1 MDTLITL
8 FFNGSSNAYLDAVAM
23 FATKAWTW
31 LPLYAAF
38 LYVLVREHTFR
49 QFMIIF
55 CGLLLTVIV
64 ADQTASTIFKPL
76 VCRLRPTHDPSI
88 MNLVDV
94 VNGYRGGTYGFFS
107 SHAANTVAVATYL
120 SLLFHHRSTTLLL
133 YFWAAL
139 NCWTRLYLGVHFAGD
154 LLAGAA
160 FGLCVGYAF
169 HRLLRR
175 VLAHYSAL
183 TPVSMHHGSHTDALP
198 TYSAARLSVIT
209 STILLLMMIITFP
222 WRLYF

>member
-8 FFNGSSNAYLDAVAM
+8 FFNGSGNAYLDAVAM

-31 LPLYAAF
+31 VPLYAAI

-76 VCRLRPTHDPSI
+76 ICRLRPTHDPSI
-88 MNLVDV
+88 MNIVDV
-94 VNGYRGGTYGFFS
+94 VNGYRGGSYGFFS

-120 SLLFHHRSTTLLL
+120 SLLFRHRSTTLFL
-133 YFWAAL
+133 YFWAVL
-139 NCWTRLYLGVHFAGD
+139 NCWTRLYLGVHFMGD
-154 LLAGAA
+154 ILVGAV
-160 FGLCVGYAF
+160 FGLCVGYVF
-169 HRLLRR
+169 HVLLRR
-175 VLAHYSAL
+175 VLADNSAL
-183 TPVSMHHGSHTDALP
+183 TPVSMHHGPHTDDLP

-209 STILLLMMIITFP
+209 STILLLLMIITVP